1 MDEQSFVT
9 RVELE
14 SAINRVED
22 RMNGRMANTEREVS
36 EHGKTIARI
45 ETMLANLEDLPS
57 ILNSLNLTLVRLDN
71 RICNVETGITKLE
84 KRAACQGD
92 VIEKIDEKGKIDW
105 FQTVKTNWWAIILF
119 IAAIVMLLKSQG
131 VF

>member
-9 RVELE
+9 RNELE

-22 RMNGRMANTEREVS
+22 RMSNRMAKTECEVS

-57 ILNSLNLTLVRLDN
+57 ILNSLNLTLVRLDG

-84 KRAACQGD
+84 KRAASQGD

-105 FQTVKTNWWAIILF
+105 IEAVKKNWWVIIMFVAAVILF
-119 IAAIVMLLKSQG
+119 MQSQG

>member
-9 RVELE
+9 RNELE

-22 RMNGRMANTEREVS
+22 RMSNRMAKTECEVS

-57 ILNSLNLTLVRLDN
+57 ILNSLNLTLVRLDG

-84 KRAACQGD
+84 KRAACQSD

-105 FQTVKTNWWAIILF
+105 MEAVKKNWWGIILF

>member
-84 KRAACQGD
+84 KRAACQSD
-92 VIEKIDEKGKIDW
+92 VIEEIDEKGKIDW
-105 FQTVKTNWWAIILF
+105 IEAVKKNWWAIILF
-119 IAAIVMLLKSQG
+119 VAAIVMLLKSQG

>member
-105 FQTVKTNWWAIILF
+105 IEAVKKNWWGIILF

>member
-9 RVELE
+9 RNELE
-14 SAINRVED
+14 SAVNRVED
-22 RMNGRMANTEREVS
+22 RMSNRMAKTECEVS

-57 ILNSLNLTLVRLDN
+57 ILNSLNLTLVRLDG

-84 KRAACQGD
+84 KRAACQSD

-105 FQTVKTNWWAIILF
+105 IEAVKKNWWGIILF

>member
-105 FQTVKTNWWAIILF
+105 IEAVKKNWWAIILF
-119 IAAIVMLLKSQG
+119 VAAIIMLLKSQG

>member
-105 FQTVKTNWWAIILF
+105 IEAVKKNWWAIILF
-119 IAAIVMLLKSQG
+119 IAAIIMLLKSQG

>member
-9 RVELE
+9 RNELE

-22 RMNGRMANTEREVS
+22 RMSNRMAKTECEVS

-45 ETMLANLEDLPS
+45 ETMLANLEDMPT
-57 ILNSLNLTLVRLDN
+57 ILNSLNLTLVKLDGRLC
-71 RICNVETGITKLE
+71 RVEEGIDSLKDKTSKQADTIGE
-84 KRAACQGD
+84 
-92 VIEKIDEKGKIDW
+92 IDEKGKIDW
-105 FQTVKTNWWAIILF
+105 MEAVKKNWWGIILF
-119 IAAIVMLLKSQG
+119 IAAVVMLLKSQG

>member
-22 RMNGRMANTEREVS
+22 RMSNRMAKTECEVS

-57 ILNSLNLTLVRLDN
+57 ILNSLNLTLVRLDG

-84 KRAACQGD
+84 KRAASQGD
-92 VIEKIDEKGKIDW
+92 VISKIDEKGKIDW
-105 FQTVKTNWWAIILF
+105 IEFIKKNWFAIIMFVAAVILF
-119 IAAIVMLLKSQG
+119 MQSQG

>member
-57 ILNSLNLTLVRLDN
+57 ILNSLNLTLVRLDG

-84 KRAACQGD
+84 KRAASQGD
-92 VIEKIDEKGKIDW
+92 VISKIDEKGKIDW
-105 FQTVKTNWWAIILF
+105 IEFIKKNWFAIIMFVAAVILF
-119 IAAIVMLLKSQG
+119 MQSQG

>member
-9 RVELE
+9 RNELE

-22 RMNGRMANTEREVS
+22 RMSNRMAKTECEVS

-105 FQTVKTNWWAIILF
+105 MDAVKKNWWGIILF

>member
-1 MDEQSFVT
+1 MNEQSFVT
-9 RVELE
+9 RNELE
-14 SAINRVED
+14 SAVNRVED

-57 ILNSLNLTLVRLDN
+57 ILNSLNLTLVRLDS
-71 RICNVETGITKLE
+71 RICNVETGITNLE
-84 KRAACQGD
+84 KRAASQGD

-105 FQTVKTNWWAIILF
+105 IEAVKKNWWGIILF

>member
-9 RVELE
+9 RSELE
-14 SAINRVED
+14 NAVTRVEE
-22 RMNGRMANTEREVS
+22 RMASRVCGIELEVK
-36 EHGKTIARI
+36 EHGKSIARI
-45 ETMLANLEDLPS
+45 ETVLESLEPLPS
-57 ILNSLNLTLVRLDN
+57 ILNSLNITLVRLDS
-71 RICNVETGITKLE
+71 RLCGVESGIAKLE
-84 KRAACQGD
+84 KHTETQGD
-92 VIEKIDEKGKIDW
+92 SIDRIEEKGKIDW

>member
-105 FQTVKTNWWAIILF
+105 IEAVKKNWWAIILF

>member
-1 MDEQSFVT
+1 MSEQICVT
-9 RVELE
+9 RTELE
-14 SAINRVED
+14 NAVNRVED

-57 ILNSLNLTLVRLDN
+57 ILNSLNLTLVRLDG

-84 KRAACQGD
+84 KHAASQGD

-105 FQTVKTNWWAIILF
+105 IEAVKKNWWGIVLF
-119 IAAIVMLLKSQG
+119 IAAVVMLLKSQG

>member
-57 ILNSLNLTLVRLDN
+57 ILNSLNLTLVRLDG

-84 KRAACQGD
+84 KRAACQSD

-105 FQTVKTNWWAIILF
+105 IEAVKKNWWGIILF

>member
-105 FQTVKTNWWAIILF
+105 MDAVKKNWWAIILF
-119 IAAIVMLLKSQG
+119 VAAIIMLLKSQG

>member
-9 RVELE
+9 RNELE
-14 SAINRVED
+14 SAINRIED
-22 RMNGRMANTEREVS
+22 RMNGRVANTEREVS

-57 ILNSLNLTLVRLDN
+57 ILNSLNLTLVRLDG

-84 KRAACQGD
+84 KRAACQSG

-105 FQTVKTNWWAIILF
+105 IEAVKKNWWGIILF